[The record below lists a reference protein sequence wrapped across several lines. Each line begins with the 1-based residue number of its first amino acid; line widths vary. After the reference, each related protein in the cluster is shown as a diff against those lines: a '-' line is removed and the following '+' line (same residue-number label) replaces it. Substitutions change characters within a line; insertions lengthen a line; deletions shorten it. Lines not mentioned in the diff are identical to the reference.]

1 MPSGVAQ
8 LPLPKLVRSEADGV
22 VAWTDRALE
31 PLGVTVGFSE
41 RSGGVSVAP
50 YSSLNVAGH
59 VGDDPSAVSEN
70 RRRLL
75 AALGLDR
82 ETSIVVPRQ
91 VHGVDIVDVALR
103 DPLEGFEADGLFS
116 IGSGPLLL
124 LCFADCVPVVLA
136 GPGPSVAVLH
146 AGWRG
151 VIGGIAGDGVRRVVE
166 RTGGPPDS
174 INVYI
179 GPHIGIDS
187 FQVDPALAAR
197 FSSSFGER
205 SVVEA
210 ATEKPRVDLAEA
222 VRTDLARAGV
232 DPERIA
238 ALSVDTAGG
247 VDRFFSYR
255 AEGGRTGRHGAFAHV
270 TRLAKI

>member
-103 DPLEGFEADGLFS
+103 DPLEGFEADGLLATGVS
-116 IGSGPLLL
+116 PLLL

-151 VIGGIAGDGVRRVVE
+151 VIGGIAGEGVRRIVDRV
-166 RTGGPPDS
+166 GCSPGS
-174 INVYI
+174 INAYI
-179 GPHIGIDS
+179 GPHIGVDT
-187 FQVDPALAAR
+187 FEVDPVLATR
-197 FSSSFGER
+197 FVMEFGGEA
-205 SVVEA
+205 VVTP
-210 ATEKPRVDLAEA
+210 ATEKPRVDLGAA
-222 VRTDLARAGV
+222 VRIDLARAGV
-232 DPERIA
+232 APERIA
-238 ALSVDTAGG
+238 SLGVDTVSQ